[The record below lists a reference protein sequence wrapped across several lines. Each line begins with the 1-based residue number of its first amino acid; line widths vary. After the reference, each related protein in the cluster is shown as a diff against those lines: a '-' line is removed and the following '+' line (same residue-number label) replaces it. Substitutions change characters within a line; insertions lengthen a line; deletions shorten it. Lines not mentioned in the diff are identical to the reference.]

1 MDEEE
6 ERGERNALDEPT
18 DEPEG
23 EYEDNEEQESM
34 LMSRVVWSED
44 DDAGNMEEQ
53 NRETELE
60 LDQEKYEYYEY
71 A

>member
-53 NRETELE
+53 NQETELE